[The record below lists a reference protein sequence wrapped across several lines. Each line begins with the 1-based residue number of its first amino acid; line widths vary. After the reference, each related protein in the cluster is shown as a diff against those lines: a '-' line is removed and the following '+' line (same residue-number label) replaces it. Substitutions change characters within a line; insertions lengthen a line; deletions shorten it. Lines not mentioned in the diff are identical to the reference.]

1 MIENLVSKVWYR
13 KSRMAGKDGDNGNQ
27 RGAMVA
33 LGVVAFLFLIG
44 WILAHELYTG
54 SKLEDCLLSGRT
66 NCVPIDT
73 QSH

>member
-1 MIENLVSKVWYR
+1 MPDRDRQNP
-13 KSRMAGKDGDNGNQ
+13 SR
-27 RGAMVA
+27 RGSLVA
-33 LGVVAFLFLIG
+33 LGVVVFLFVIG

>member
-1 MIENLVSKVWYR
+1 
-13 KSRMAGKDGDNGNQ
+13 MAGKDGDNGNQ